1 MTVKGVLCLCAS
13 ASSQAALCTPPPSN
27 MSAPDLGAVPASI
40 TTKDEYDTCLGK
52 LTFVDGLP
60 DDATVQKVYDNL
72 DRSRGVSAFLD
83 MVPMASLEALRNN
96 MVKVGVDAC
105 HKILLMEGLMD
116 CRSLFLT
123 GNTDTVYAMGLM
135 DLNRDGPTVIEVPAG
150 AGPGLVNDAYF
161 RYVGD
166 MGAPGPDRGAGGKYL
181 YLPPGY
187 DGTVPEGYFVAKST
201 SFTNWIALRGFLKD
215 GKPDHAAQM
224 WREGLK
230 VYPLSKASS
239 PPKTEVINCTGK
251 IFNTIHSNDFEFY
264 EELNSVIQYE
274 PIDVLDPELR
284 GNLTAIGIMKGR
296 PFKPDQRMKSLLTEA
311 AAIGNATSRALS
323 FAPRSKTARIYD
335 ESSEWVT
342 AFDGGDYRWLVE
354 DGVGGRNADART
366 RFFYF
371 ATGNT
376 PAMVMKM
383 VDRGSQYA
391 LVCKDAKHRYLDG
404 AKVYSLKLPP
414 NVPVKDFWSVVVYD
428 PMTRSMLKTSQ
439 LFPCRNS
446 VSHTDMKQNPDGST
460 TIWFAP
466 SAPAG
471 CEGNWIQTVAGKMW
485 WGCLRLYGPGQAW
498 FDQTWRPGE
507 VHEVEPST
515 AGYA

>member
-1 MTVKGVLCLCAS
+1 M
-13 ASSQAALCTPPPSN
+13 PP
-27 MSAPDLGAVPASI
+27 
-40 TTKDEYDTCLGK
+40 
-52 LTFVDGLP
+52 
-60 DDATVQKVYDNL
+60 
-72 DRSRGVSAFLD
+72 
-83 MVPMASLEALRNN
+83 
-96 MVKVGVDAC
+96 
-105 HKILLMEGLMD
+105 
-116 CRSLFLT
+116 
-123 GNTDTVYAMGLM
+123 
-135 DLNRDGPTVIEVPAG
+135 G
-150 AGPGLVNDAYF
+150 AGPGLVNDAFF

-187 DGTVPEGYFVAKST
+187 DGKVPEGYFVAKSP
-201 SFTNWIALRGFLKD
+201 SFTNWVALRGFLKD

-224 WREGLK
+224 WQNELK
-230 VYPLSKASS
+230 IYPLASAGS
-239 PPKTEVINCTGK
+239 PPKMEAILCTGK
-251 IFNTIHSNDFEFY
+251 IMNTIHSNDFAFY
-264 EELNSVIQYE
+264 EEVNAVIQYE
-274 PIDVLDPELR
+274 PIDFMDPELR

-296 PFKPDQRMKSLLTEA
+296 PFEPDARLKALLTEA

-335 ESSEWVT
+335 EDSEWVT

-354 DGVGGRNADART
+354 DGKGGRNADART

-391 LVCKDAKHRYLDG
+391 LVCKDAKHKYLDG
-404 AKVYSLKLPP
+404 AKCYSLTLPP
-414 NVPVKDFWSVVVYD
+414 NVPAKDFWSVVVYD
-428 PMTRSMLKTSQ
+428 TQTRSMLKTSQ

-446 VSHTDMKQNPDGST
+446 LSHADMKQNPDGST
-460 TIWFAP
+460 TVWFAP
-466 SAPAG
+466 S
-471 CEGNWIQTVAGKMW
+471 MW

-507 VHEVEPST
+507 VTPSLSLQCRVEEESLVRVDLSLKSKPLNDQIVEEVFKTMRLGVRELAKRPDMTMLFSLRLQDR
-515 AGYA
+515 ANLSVPADANIMPQLAYC